1 MAVPEIAR
9 ALVVTERQVRN
20 ALKPVPVSG
29 GQP

>member
-1 MAVPEIAR
+1 MTVPEIAR
-9 ALVVTERQVRN
+9 ALAITERQDRN